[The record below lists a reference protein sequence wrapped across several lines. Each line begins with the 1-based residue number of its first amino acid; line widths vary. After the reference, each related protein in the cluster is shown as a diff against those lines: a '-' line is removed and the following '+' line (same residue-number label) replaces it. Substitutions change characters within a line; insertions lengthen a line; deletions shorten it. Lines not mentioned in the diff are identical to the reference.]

1 MVGSSASV
9 VQAANEYFDALVKS
23 RFIEMFGDPSNNTKW
38 ESKQLKEITSKIGS
52 GATPKGGKSSYIGTD
67 IAFIRSM
74 NVHDCSFLYDDLAHI
89 TVEQA
94 DKLANVIVEPED
106 ILFNITGASVA
117 RCCIVPDDVLP
128 ARVNQHVS
136 IIRLDKYVMNPI
148 FFNTMIVSNSMKR
161 TLLNDSK
168 SNGATREAITKEM
181 LSSLEVII
189 PPIELQNQF
198 ADFVKQV
205 DKSKLLFQ
213 QVVSKYDE
221 LVKSRFI
228 EMFGDPLLNTMNW
241 KTKTLDEITVKIRN
255 GTTPV
260 GAKKVYTEGGVI
272 FLQSQNVWRN
282 KIDYSDTQF
291 ISYELNQKMID
302 TQLEIGDV
310 LITKTGRI
318 NTENSS
324 LGRVSLFRGSSS
336 PVNISSEIYL
346 VRVTKEIN
354 PEFLMH
360 LLLMDSYQKYIRTC
374 SPGGTDK
381 RHLYSRYVE
390 KFIIIQPPIEL
401 QNQFADFVR
410 QVDKSKSEI
419 LEGIKRLK
427 TNRITEQ

>member
-1 MVGSSASV
+1 MVGNSTSV

-23 RFIEMFGDPSNNTKW
+23 RFIEMFSDVHDTVLFSSVLIDGAGLPYGIVQPGED
-38 ESKQLKEITSKIGS
+38 GS
-52 GATPKGGKSSYIGTD
+52 GTLPI
-67 IAFIRSM
+67 IRSVDIVDGTVDLTKLKHVDAILGQQYKRTELNGNELLITVNGTTGKVLLTDSRMKGM
-74 NVHDCSFLYDDLAHI
+74 NVTRGIAVARYDVSKVDPYYLREYLRCESSQSYFVQHTKGAALKSITLKDLA
-89 TVEQA
+89 
-94 DKLANVIVEPED
+94 KLPV
-106 ILFNITGASVA
+106 LY
-117 RCCIVPDDVLP
+117 PDL
-128 ARVNQHVS
+128 
-136 IIRLDKYVMNPI
+136 
-148 FFNTMIVSNSMKR
+148 
-161 TLLNDSK
+161 
-168 SNGATREAITKEM
+168 
-181 LSSLEVII
+181 
-189 PPIELQNQF
+189 ELQKMF
-198 ADFVKQV
+198 SLFVKQV

-213 QVVSKYDE
+213 QMVSKYDE

-291 ISYELNQKMID
+291 ISYEHNQKMID

-354 PEFLMH
+354 SEFLMH

>member
-9 VQAANEYFDALVKS
+9 VQAANEYFDA
-23 RFIEMFGDPSNNTKW
+23 
-38 ESKQLKEITSKIGS
+38 
-52 GATPKGGKSSYIGTD
+52 
-67 IAFIRSM
+67 
-74 NVHDCSFLYDDLAHI
+74 
-89 TVEQA
+89 
-94 DKLANVIVEPED
+94 
-106 ILFNITGASVA
+106 
-117 RCCIVPDDVLP
+117 
-128 ARVNQHVS
+128 
-136 IIRLDKYVMNPI
+136 
-148 FFNTMIVSNSMKR
+148 
-161 TLLNDSK
+161 
-168 SNGATREAITKEM
+168 
-181 LSSLEVII
+181 
-189 PPIELQNQF
+189 
-198 ADFVKQV
+198 
-205 DKSKLLFQ
+205 
-213 QVVSKYDE
+213 

-410 QVDKSKSEI
+410 QVDKSKLLFQQMVSKYDELVKSRFIEMFGDESFESKQLFDLFKTSSGGTPLKSKKQYYDGGTIPWLTSGEVDRLHINSARSKITQIALKETSAKIPPIGSVLVSMYGSVGYAGILEFEAAINQAICAIHPNPDFSPEWLCYYVRSKKEELTNQAVGAALNNISQDKIRKLMVPCPPIELQNEFTKFVRQVDKSKSEI

-427 TNRITEQ
+427 SNRITDNEPNSGS

>member
-1 MVGSSASV
+1 
-9 VQAANEYFDALVKS
+9 
-23 RFIEMFGDPSNNTKW
+23 
-38 ESKQLKEITSKIGS
+38 
-52 GATPKGGKSSYIGTD
+52 
-67 IAFIRSM
+67 
-74 NVHDCSFLYDDLAHI
+74 
-89 TVEQA
+89 
-94 DKLANVIVEPED
+94 
-106 ILFNITGASVA
+106 
-117 RCCIVPDDVLP
+117 
-128 ARVNQHVS
+128 
-136 IIRLDKYVMNPI
+136 
-148 FFNTMIVSNSMKR
+148 
-161 TLLNDSK
+161 
-168 SNGATREAITKEM
+168 
-181 LSSLEVII
+181 
-189 PPIELQNQF
+189 
-198 ADFVKQV
+198 
-205 DKSKLLFQ
+205 
-213 QVVSKYDE
+213 
-221 LVKSRFI
+221 
-228 EMFGDPLLNTMNW
+228 MFGDPLLNTMNW

-410 QVDKSKSEI
+410 QVDKSKLLFQQMVSKYDELVKSRFIEMFGDVYVGTGRWEKQSFCDIVEFNPKKSELPAEDFDVSFVPMECVGTDNSMVPQCTKKKSEVIKGYTYFKNNDVVIAKITPCFENGKIAVAHDLLNGVGFGTTEFHVARPKEGISNPIWILNLLLLNSLKINANQNMTGSAGQKRIQTDYFKRLMVEVPPIELQNQFADFVRQVDKSKSEI

-427 TNRITEQ
+427 SNRITDNEPNSGS

>member
-1 MVGSSASV
+1 
-9 VQAANEYFDALVKS
+9 
-23 RFIEMFGDPSNNTKW
+23 
-38 ESKQLKEITSKIGS
+38 
-52 GATPKGGKSSYIGTD
+52 
-67 IAFIRSM
+67 
-74 NVHDCSFLYDDLAHI
+74 
-89 TVEQA
+89 
-94 DKLANVIVEPED
+94 
-106 ILFNITGASVA
+106 
-117 RCCIVPDDVLP
+117 
-128 ARVNQHVS
+128 
-136 IIRLDKYVMNPI
+136 
-148 FFNTMIVSNSMKR
+148 
-161 TLLNDSK
+161 
-168 SNGATREAITKEM
+168 
-181 LSSLEVII
+181 
-189 PPIELQNQF
+189 
-198 ADFVKQV
+198 
-205 DKSKLLFQ
+205 
-213 QVVSKYDE
+213 
-221 LVKSRFI
+221 
-228 EMFGDPLLNTMNW
+228 MFGDPLLNTMNW

-410 QVDKSKSEI
+410 QVDKSKFI
-419 LEGIKRLK
+419 LSRMAELLGLS
-427 TNRITEQ
+427 TESDCSHVQALL